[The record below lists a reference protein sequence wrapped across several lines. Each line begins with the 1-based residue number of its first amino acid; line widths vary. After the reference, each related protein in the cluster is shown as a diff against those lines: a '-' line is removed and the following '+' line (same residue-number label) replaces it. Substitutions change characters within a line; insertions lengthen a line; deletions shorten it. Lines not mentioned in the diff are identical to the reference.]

1 MLNVLQSID
10 DEQAMRSFHIFVPKI
25 LPALYVAF
33 TNGETDAHG
42 RDQILECFY
51 LCLRTI
57 SWADGID
64 NELVAMCLDDNF
76 NTWMALFKQII

>member
-1 MLNVLQSID
+1 MIE
-10 DEQAMRSFHIFVPKI
+10 DERSMKQFHEFVPKI
-25 LPALYVAF
+25 LPSLYSAF

-42 RDQILECFY
+42 REQILEAFY

-64 NELVAMCLDDNF
+64 NELVANCLNETF
-76 NTWMALFKQII
+76 NTWMALFK